1 MNRNCNSFCIGSQEI
16 ITALRDIVDVLY
28 DGNCEVLRDEELCST
43 IHKKM
48 RELQFCSRRERKFKL
63 LKIFNILCASHEKL
77 NYNCKLNK
85 EIVISILDEIYFQ
98 GIEILKHLDERV

>member
-1 MNRNCNSFCIGSQEI
+1 MKRACQSLCKDSKEI
-16 ITALRDIVDVLY
+16 VTALRDIVDVLY

-48 RELQFCSRRERKFKL
+48 RELQYCSRREKEYKL
-63 LKIFNILCASHEKL
+63 YKIFNILCASHEDI
-77 NYNCKLNK
+77 NYNCKLNR

-98 GIEILKHLDERV
+98 GIEILKHLD